1 MVKTIVGFFSDEPR
15 FGNTKGPNASIGRYN
30 MPLPWNE
37 NVLMKLKEIDF
48 DLNNLVLLFQG
59 MSSTANMVRYAYM
72 NIISK
77 FCIVK
82 ILVRL

>member
-1 MVKTIVGFFSDEPR
+1 MIIIIMSLVKLSLGFFSDEPR

-48 DLNNLVLLFQG
+48 DLNQIRQCWLEADDGRF
-59 MSSTANMVRYAYM
+59 M
-72 NIISK
+72 
-77 FCIVK
+77 
-82 ILVRL
+82 